1 MVAGV
6 SPMADEPRTTAKHPL
21 EEDVTLDD
29 GTMVRVTGL
38 LAVQFRKD
46 PEAVRRFIAE
56 CQERR
61 P

>member
-1 MVAGV
+1 MKTD
-6 SPMADEPRTTAKHPL
+6 PQTTAKHPL

>member
-1 MVAGV
+1 MTESMG
-6 SPMADEPRTTAKHPL
+6 TTAKHPL

-29 GTMVRVTGL
+29 GTVVRVTGL

-46 PEAVRRFIAE
+46 PEAVRRFIEE
-56 CQERR
+56 CQERQ